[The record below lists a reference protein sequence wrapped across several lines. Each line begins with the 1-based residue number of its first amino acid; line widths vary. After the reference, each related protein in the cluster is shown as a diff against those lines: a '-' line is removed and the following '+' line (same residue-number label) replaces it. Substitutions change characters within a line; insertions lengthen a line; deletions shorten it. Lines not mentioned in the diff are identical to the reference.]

1 MKKKLLLLVPILV
14 FLFSGILL
22 AQDTFF
28 WKISGNG
35 CKKSSYLFG
44 TYHLLND
51 EYLQKYPKVLKQF
64 EKAQAVLV
72 ESEIDS
78 ARLLQLSMKA
88 MMMDDETLPN
98 LMSLEQHEML
108 LKEVSA
114 VLPGAPALA
123 VNRFKPSAL
132 LTILSLHYTR
142 LALPELDQYSGIP
155 MDGFFT
161 QVAHANGKKVIGLE
175 NAEETLQLAFDYTSL
190 QEQANQLVKFLD
202 RDKDVILK
210 EHRLIADTYLDP
222 NFDKMEAVNQTYFL
236 EYGEEYMT
244 SLLNNRNTSWMPA
257 IEASIKS
264 DPSFIAVG
272 AAHLVGEDGLIEL
285 LRQQGYKVE
294 PVH

>member
-155 MDGFFT
+155 MDVFFT
-161 QVAHANGKKVIGLE
+161 QVAHADGKKVIGLE